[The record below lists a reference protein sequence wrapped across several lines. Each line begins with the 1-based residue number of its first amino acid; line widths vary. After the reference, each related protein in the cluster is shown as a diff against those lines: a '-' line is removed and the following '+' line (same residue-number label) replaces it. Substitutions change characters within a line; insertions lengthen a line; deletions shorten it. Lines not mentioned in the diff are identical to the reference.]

1 VRARTAGGRAAAA
14 GLNAPDFYLFYIPLT
29 IARDGVFMRG
39 HARRCDDETNLLP
52 DASAFVSGL

>member
-1 VRARTAGGRAAAA
+1 
-14 GLNAPDFYLFYIPLT
+14 LNAQDFYLFYIPLT